1 MNINWNN
8 IVAIDGRREGF
19 EELVCQLADIR

>member
-8 IVAIDGRREGF
+8 IAAIDWRREGF
-19 EELVCQLADIR
+19 EELVCQLVDIR